1 MEWSETDLIGRW
13 VSFLYRYNQAF
24 VDKHLG
30 EEGIGSGQYMFLV
43 ALYMRE
49 GISQAG
55 LADLLRIDKG
65 TTAVAMRRLE
75 RAGYVRRE
83 PDPTD
88 GRANRLFLTDGA
100 RELEGRLK
108 DVLSLWTDV
117 LTDGFTDEETH
128 EASSLLKRM
137 NDNAVKEF
145 DLERM
150 GMMDDRYE
158 HNHSRGHNRGRHGAA
173 EAAMSVADEQDE
185 VLQVLRLTEGEGLSC
200 GRIARLL
207 PGRHTSRKRVSLLL
221 QELARRGLVES
232 GCERRA
238 SVSVPP
244 DVGERVKEH
253 LEIEGGPSA
262 RENVSFVR
270 DESGDISAIDVRNEL
285 FRLTDRGLEA
295 ARHRS
300 GSQDTEMG
308 R

>member
-13 VSFLYRYNQAF
+13 ISFLYRYNQAF

-30 EEGIGSGQYMFLV
+30 EDGIGSGQCMFLV
-43 ALYMRE
+43 SLYMRE
-49 GISQAG
+49 GITQAG

-88 GRANRLFLTDGA
+88 GRANRLFLTEKA
-100 RELEGRLK
+100 RRLEGRLK
-108 DVLSLWTDV
+108 DVLSLWTTI
-117 LTDGFTDEETH
+117 LTDGFTDEEAH
-128 EASSLLKRM
+128 EASSLLRRM

-150 GMMDDRYE
+150 SMMDDRYGRE
-158 HNHSRGHNRGRHGAA
+158 HNHSHDRRGVV
-173 EAAMSVADEQDE
+173 EATRSVADEQDE
-185 VLQVLRLTEGEGLSC
+185 ILQVLRLAEGEELSC

-221 QELARRGLVES
+221 GDLARRGLVES
-232 GCERRA
+232 VRENRT
-238 SVSVPP
+238 SVAVPS
-244 DVGERVKEH
+244 DVGERVRGH
-253 LEIEGGPSA
+253 LEIEAGPSA

-270 DESGDISAIDVRNEL
+270 DDSRDISAIDVRNEL

-295 ARHRS
+295 ARHGS
-300 GSQDTEMG
+300 GLQEAGTE

>member
-1 MEWSETDLIGRW
+1 MEWNETDLIGRW
-13 VSFLYRYNQAF
+13 ISFLYRYNQAF

-30 EEGIGSGQYMFLV
+30 EDGVGSGQYMFLV

-88 GRANRLFLTDGA
+88 GRANRLFLTDRA

-128 EASSLLKRM
+128 EASSLLRRM

-150 GMMDDRYE
+150 SAMGNRYE
-158 HNHSRGHNRGRHGAA
+158 RNHGRHDAA
-173 EAAMSVADEQDE
+173 EAVMSVADEQDE
-185 VLQVLRLTEGEGLSC
+185 ILQVLRLTEGEGLSC

-221 QELARRGLVES
+221 QNLARRGLVES
-232 GCERRA
+232 IREKRA
-238 SVSVPP
+238 SVSVPS
-244 DVGERVKEH
+244 DVGERVREH

-262 RENVSFVR
+262 HENVSFVR

-285 FRLTDRGLEA
+285 FRLTDRGLEV
-295 ARHRS
+295 ARHGS
-300 GSQDTEMG
+300 GSQEAGTG